1 MNTLAIRIHGSGD
14 LRLESFE
21 LPPTGDDEILVRIV
35 SDSLCMSSH
44 KLAVLGNKHKRVL
57 SDLALNPVVIGHE
70 FSGVIEEVGP
80 AWRGNFKPG
89 DRFAVQ
95 PAIIVENPGAEP
107 NHWALGYSY
116 PYAGG
121 DATWAL
127 LPGELMKNGGLL
139 FNRTDTFYSGSL
151 AEPVSC
157 IIGAF
162 HAQYH
167 TSEGSYRHRMGPREG
182 GGMALLAGAGPMG
195 LGAIDYALHGP
206 QRPERL
212 IVTDINEERLERAR
226 RLLPP
231 EKAGDI
237 ELIYVNTRDLADP
250 AHRLKELNRGRGFD
264 DVFVFAPVRQVIEL
278 GDKILG
284 RDGCLNFFA
293 GPTDTALEAA
303 FNFYQ
308 VHYDSHH
315 IVGTSGG
322 NTADMEEGLSLMAQG
337 KINPLF
343 MVTHIGGLNA
353 VAPTTLDLPKIPGG
367 KKLIYTHKKLEL
379 TAIEDFAEKGTT
391 DPLFA
396 RLAELCGKTQGL
408 WNKEA
413 EDYLLAQ
420 APDIDSDIGSVM

>member
-21 LPPTGDDEILVRIV
+21 LPPAGEDEILVRVV

-57 SDLALNPVVIGHE
+57 SDLAANPVIIGHE
-70 FSGVIEEVGP
+70 FSGIIEEVGA
-80 AWRGNFKPG
+80 AWKGTFNRGDK
-89 DRFAVQ
+89 FAVQ
-95 PAIIVENPGAEP
+95 PAIIVENPGSEP
-107 NHWALGYSY
+107 CHWAIGYSY

-139 FNRTDTFYSGSL
+139 LNRTDNFYSGSL

-167 TSEGSYRHRMGPREG
+167 TSEGSYQHRMGPREG
-182 GGMALLAGAGPMG
+182 GAMALLASAGPMG

-206 QRPERL
+206 QRPGRL
-212 IVTDINEERLERAR
+212 IVTDINEARLERAR

-231 EKAGDI
+231 EKAGDV
-237 ELIYVNTRDLADP
+237 ELIYVNTQDLDDP
-250 AHRLKELNRGRGFD
+250 AQRLKELNHGRGFD

-278 GDKILG
+278 GDKLLG
-284 RDGCLNFFA
+284 GDGCLNFFA

-303 FNFYQ
+303 LNFYQ

-322 NTADMEEGLSLMAQG
+322 STADMEEGLSLMARG
-337 KINPLF
+337 TINPLF
-343 MVTHIGGLNA
+343 MITHVGGLNT
-353 VAPTTLDLPKIPGG
+353 VASTTMDLPKIPGG
-367 KKLIYTHKKLEL
+367 KKLIYTHKKLDL
-379 TAIEDFAEKGTT
+379 TAIEDFAEKGKA

-396 RLAELCGKTQGL
+396 RLAELCGRTQGL

-413 EDYLLAQ
+413 EDYLLTH
-420 APDIDSDIGSVM
+420 APDIG

>member
-1 MNTLAIRIHGSGD
+1 MKTLAVRIHGTND
-14 LRLESFE
+14 LRLEAFE
-21 LPPTGDDEILVRIV
+21 LPPTGEDEILVRVV
-35 SDSLCMSSH
+35 SDSLCMSSY
-44 KLAVLGNKHKRVL
+44 KLAVLGNEHKRVR
-57 SDLALNPVVIGHE
+57 SDLAAEPTIIGHE
-70 FSGVIEEVGP
+70 FSGTIEEVGA
-80 AWRGNFKPG
+80 AWRGAFKMG

-95 PAIIVENPGAEP
+95 PAIIVENPGAP
-107 NHWALGYSY
+107 PRHWAIGYSY

-127 LPGELMKNGGLL
+127 LPGELMKSGGLL
-139 FNRTDTFYSGSL
+139 LNRADNFYSGSL

-157 IIGAF
+157 VIGAF

-167 TSEGSYRHRMGPREG
+167 TSEGSYQHRMGIRPG
-182 GGMALLAGAGPMG
+182 GGMALLAGVGPMG

-206 QRPERL
+206 LRPGRL
-212 IVTDINEERLERAR
+212 IVTDINEARLERAR

-231 EKAGDI
+231 EEAAAEGV
-237 ELIYVNTRDLADP
+237 ELIYVNTGGQGDP
-250 AHRLKELNRGRGFD
+250 ASRLKELNGGKLFD

-278 GDKILG
+278 GDRLLG
-284 RDGCLNFFA
+284 HDGCLNFFA

-303 FNFYQ
+303 LNFYQ

-322 NTADMEEGLSLMAQG
+322 NTADMEEGLNLMAQG

-343 MVTHIGGLNA
+343 MITHVGGLNA
-353 VAPTTLDLPKIPGG
+353 AAATTLNLPAIPGG

-379 TAIEDFAEKGTT
+379 AAIDEFAEKGKA
-391 DPLFA
+391 DPFFA
-396 RLAELCGKTQGL
+396 RLAELCDKTQGL

-420 APDIDSDIGSVM
+420 APDIDEGSTI